1 MDINKIKKF
10 LINNKVKVGI
20 TCLVIVFVI
29 TSITYYFYSSNTVS
43 LLKLKRWTLFLNLVK
58 K

>member
-29 TSITYYFYSSNTVS
+29 IHA
-43 LLKLKRWTLFLNLVK
+43 K
-58 K
+58 KYAMH

>member
-43 LLKLKRWTLFLNLVK
+43 LLNL
-58 K
+58 